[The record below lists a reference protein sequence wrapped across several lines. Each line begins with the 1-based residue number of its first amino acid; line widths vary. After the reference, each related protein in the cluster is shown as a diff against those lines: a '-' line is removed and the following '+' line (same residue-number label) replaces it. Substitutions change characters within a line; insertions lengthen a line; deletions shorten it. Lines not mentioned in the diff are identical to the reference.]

1 MWDCTVLVLYPKVQ
15 NDHNL
20 PKWNRRSC
28 LSQFIGF
35 SDEHSYLVANVQYLS
50 TGYISLQFH
59 LVFDDLFEEV
69 IFQGDNDSTIEAI
82 CSEIILYQLRL
93 VRRRGV

>member
-1 MWDCTVLVLYPKVQ
+1 M
-15 NDHNL
+15 
-20 PKWNRRSC
+20 
-28 LSQFIGF
+28 SQFIGF

-69 IFQGDNDSTIEAI
+69 ICQGDNDSTIEAI